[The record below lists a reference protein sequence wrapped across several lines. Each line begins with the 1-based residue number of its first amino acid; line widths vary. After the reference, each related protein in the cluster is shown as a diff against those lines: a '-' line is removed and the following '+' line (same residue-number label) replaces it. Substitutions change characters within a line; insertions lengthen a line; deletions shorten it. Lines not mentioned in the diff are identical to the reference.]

1 MTQCYIS
8 KNVMN
13 TVATVNEAP
22 DVFFSPNKFGL
33 FVNSWFYIVV
43 HRNHAVKLLMANV
56 PNKDKSHH
64 RSHTQLNKDKQAFLH
79 LHSQVLYIHK
89 LNPNPAGGSHV
100 PCSRRVT

>member
-13 TVATVNEAP
+13 TVATVNEAQ
-22 DVFFSPNKFGL
+22 DDFFSPNKFGL

-56 PNKDKSHH
+56 PNNHITGH
-64 RSHTQLNKDKQAFLH
+64 I
-79 LHSQVLYIHK
+79 HS
-89 LNPNPAGGSHV
+89 
-100 PCSRRVT
+100 